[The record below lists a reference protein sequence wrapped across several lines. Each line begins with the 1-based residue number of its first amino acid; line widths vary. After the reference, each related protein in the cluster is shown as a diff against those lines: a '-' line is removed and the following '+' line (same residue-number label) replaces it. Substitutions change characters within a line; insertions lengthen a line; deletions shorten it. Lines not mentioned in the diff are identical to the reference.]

1 MIIEKD
7 EIGVP
12 STLGAILLN
21 ILNIQNIEV
30 VSHVFTWI
38 ISCLSI
44 VYLIYKIKNEKTS
57 YDRRKDNPENQ
68 STPPKD

>member
-30 VSHVFTWI
+30 VSHIFTWI

-44 VYLIYKIKNEKTS
+44 VYLIYKIKNEKTN
-57 YDRRKDNPENQ
+57 YARRKNHPEDTDT
-68 STPPKD
+68 SSKS

>member
-12 STLGAILLN
+12 STLGAIFLN

-30 VSHVFTWI
+30 VSHIFTWI

-44 VYLIYKIKNEKTS
+44 VYLLYKIKNEKTN
-57 YDRRKDNPENQ
+57 YDRRKNNPKNPDTSSEN
-68 STPPKD
+68 

>member
-44 VYLIYKIKNEKTS
+44 VYLIYKIKNEKTN
-57 YDRRKDNPENQ
+57 YDRRKNNPENTDT
-68 STPPKD
+68 SSKS

>member
-7 EIGVP
+7 EIGIP

-30 VSHVFTWI
+30 VSHIFTWI

-44 VYLIYKIKNEKTS
+44 VYLIYKIKNEKTN
-57 YDRRKDNPENQ
+57 YDRRKNDPE
-68 STPPKD
+68 STNTPSKS

>member
-7 EIGVP
+7 EIGIP

-21 ILNIQNIEV
+21 ILNIQNIEI

-44 VYLIYKIKNEKTS
+44 VYLLYKIKNEKTS
-57 YDRRKDNPENQ
+57 YDRRKNNPEN
-68 STPPKD
+68 TDTTPKD